1 MEWFNVDVGS
11 ELEIKEDMLWSCLQH
26 WTGNGKQQQQT
37 DVSTLKLSLEPFS
50 GVFPSPDSC
59 SAIVVAIYLF
69 LLVCF
74 VTILLFLVKDAL
86 IMVMGFFCSLILY
99 YLLPDGDDSDDGYA
113 SR

>member
-1 MEWFNVDVGS
+1 ME
-11 ELEIKEDMLWSCLQH
+11 I
-26 WTGNGKQQQQT
+26 NGKQQQQT